1 MIEIKNVVKY
11 FEIGDQ
17 VRIMEGKYKGETG
30 MVTDVNND
38 PTKIELKSSAGQK
51 TVLYHPI
58 CKLDKSQRE
67 IRVHRN
73 NLKLKG
79 DHDKDVQ
86 RLVDLG
92 NKQNGGIG

>member
-17 VRIMEGKYKGETG
+17 VRIMDGKYKGETG

-38 PTKIELKSSAGQK
+38 PTKLEVKGNK

-67 IRVHRN
+67 IRVSRN

-79 DHDKDVQ
+79 DHDKDV
-86 RLVDLG
+86 
-92 NKQNGGIG
+92 